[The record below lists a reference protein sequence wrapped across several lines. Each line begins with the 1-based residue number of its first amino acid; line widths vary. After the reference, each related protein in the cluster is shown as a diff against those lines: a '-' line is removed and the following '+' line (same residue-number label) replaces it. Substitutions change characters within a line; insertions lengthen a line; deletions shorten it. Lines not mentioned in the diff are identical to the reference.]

1 MPRSATPLSNVAM
14 LLLSVGWFASPL
26 CAHAQNVNCPVT
38 HDELAKAL
46 KESVKASG
54 GPDNGGMPTNN
65 QWGAVVDRDG
75 IVCAIAFS
83 GNKPTDQWLASHA
96 IAAEKANTVVF
107 LSSNDFAQST
117 ANLWAQAQPG
127 GSSYGA
133 AASNPPVASELYAG
147 SVSQYGSSSDPLLG
161 KRIGGMIVFGGGL
174 ALYKNKELVGGLG
187 TSGNTSCADHNISW
201 RVREKLGMN
210 HVPNGPT
217 ADHNDAIVYDVVNG
231 KSQSGF
237 GHPTCGHNAP
247 EIAKKIGAGIT
258 VSQVQEPTGPRAV
271 ENAEPVPPPKDQQ
284 HPSTTGSA
292 TTPNSRKNSK

>member
-1 MPRSATPLSNVAM
+1 MSRPAALLQMATMILLTAGSFALPLS
-14 LLLSVGWFASPL
+14 
-26 CAHAQNVNCPVT
+26 AQAQGVNCPVT

-65 QWGAVVDRDG
+65 QWGAVVNREG
-75 IVCAIAFS
+75 IVCAVAFS
-83 GNKPTDQWLASHA
+83 GSKPTDQWLASHA
-96 IAAEKANTVVF
+96 IAAEKANTVVS
-107 LSSNDFAQST
+107 LSSDDFAQST

-133 AASNPPVASELYAG
+133 AASNPPVVSVLYAG
-147 SVSQYGSSSDPLLG
+147 EVSQYGSDSDPMLG
-161 KRIGGMIVFGGGL
+161 KHVGGVIVFGGGL
-174 ALYKNKELVGGLG
+174 ALYKNKKLVGGLG
-187 TSGNTSCADHNISW
+187 TSGNTSCADHNITW

-237 GHPTCGHNAP
+237 GHPTCGHHAP
-247 EIAKKIGAGIT
+247 DIAKQIGAGIT
-258 VSQVQEPTGPRAV
+258 VSQVQEPTGPHSV
-271 ENAEPVPPPKDQQ
+271 ENEEPAQPIKQ
-284 HPSTTGSA
+284 SGMTGSENPP
-292 TTPNSRKNSK
+292 TPKQ

>member
-1 MPRSATPLSNVAM
+1 MPRQISAF
-14 LLLSVGWFASPL
+14 LLLALGSFAIPIG
-26 CAHAQNVNCPVT
+26 AHAQSVNCPVT

-46 KESVKASG
+46 KASVKASG

-65 QWGAVVDRDG
+65 QWGAVVNRDG
-75 IVCAIAFS
+75 VVCAIAFS

-96 IAAEKANTVVF
+96 IAAEKANTVVS
-107 LSSNDFAQST
+107 LSSDDFAQST

-147 SVSQYGSSSDPLLG
+147 NVSQYGSSSDPLLG
-161 KRIGGMIVFGGGL
+161 KHVGGIIVFGGGL
-174 ALYKNKELVGGLG
+174 ALYKNKKLVGGLG

-210 HVPNGPT
+210 RVPNGPT

-237 GHPTCGHNAP
+237 GHPTCGHHAP
-247 EIAKKIGAGIT
+247 DIAKQIGAGIT
-258 VSQVQEPTGPRAV
+258 VSQVQEPTGPHAV
-271 ENAEPVPPPKDQQ
+271 ENDQPVPPNEQQ
-284 HPSTTGSA
+284 RSSTTGSA
-292 TTPNSRKNSK
+292 MTPNAPKK

>member
-1 MPRSATPLSNVAM
+1 MPIISNPLSKFAVS
-14 LLLSVGWFASPL
+14 LLAAGWCGLPL
-26 CAHAQNVNCPVT
+26 AAQAQDVKCPIT
-38 HDELAKAL
+38 HDQLVKAL

-65 QWGAVVDRDG
+65 QWAAVVDRDG
-75 IVCAIAFS
+75 VVCAVAFS

-96 IAAEKANTVVF
+96 IAAEKANTVVS
-107 LSSNDFAQST
+107 LSTNDFAQST

-147 SVSQYGSSSDPLLG
+147 SISQYGSSSDPLLG
-161 KRIGGMIVFGGGL
+161 KRVGGIIVFGGGL

-201 RVREKLGMN
+201 RVREKLGMSQ
-210 HVPNGPT
+210 VPNGPT
-217 ADHNDAIVYDVVNG
+217 SEHNDAIVYDVVNG

-237 GHPTCGHNAP
+237 GHPTCGHHAP
-247 EIAKKIGAGIT
+247 DIAKKIGAGIT
-258 VSQVQEPTGPRAV
+258 VGQVQEPTGPHAV
-271 ENAEPVPPPKDQQ
+271 ENDQPVPMPKDQHQ
-284 HPSTTGSA
+284 GTTSSAPPTPS
-292 TTPNSRKNSK
+292 PKK

>member
-1 MPRSATPLSNVAM
+1 MPRQISAF
-14 LLLSVGWFASPL
+14 LLLALGSFAIPIG
-26 CAHAQNVNCPVT
+26 AHAQSVNCPVT

-46 KESVKASG
+46 KASVKASG

-65 QWGAVVDRDG
+65 QWGAVVNRDG
-75 IVCAIAFS
+75 VVCAIAFS

-96 IAAEKANTVVF
+96 IAAEKANTVVS
-107 LSSNDFAQST
+107 LSSDDFAQST

-147 SVSQYGSSSDPLLG
+147 NVSQYGSSSDPLLG
-161 KRIGGMIVFGGGL
+161 KHVGGIIVFGGGL
-174 ALYKNKELVGGLG
+174 ALYKNKKLVGGLG

-210 HVPNGPT
+210 RVPNGPT

-237 GHPTCGHNAP
+237 GHPTCGHHAP
-247 EIAKKIGAGIT
+247 DIAKQIGAGIT
-258 VSQVQEPTGPRAV
+258 VSQVQEPTGPHAV
-271 ENAEPVPPPKDQQ
+271 ENDQPVPPPNEQQ
-284 HPSTTGSA
+284 RSSTTGSA
-292 TTPNSRKNSK
+292 MTPNAPKK

>member
-1 MPRSATPLSNVAM
+1 MPRLPVSLPNTAM
-14 LLLSVGWFASPL
+14 LLLILGSFSPL
-26 CAHAQNVNCPVT
+26 AAHAQNVNCPVN

-65 QWGAVVDRDG
+65 QWGAVVNRDG
-75 IVCAIAFS
+75 VVCAVAFS

-96 IAAEKANTVVF
+96 IAAEKANTVVS
-107 LSSNDFAQST
+107 LSSDDFAQST

-133 AASNPPVASELYAG
+133 AESNPPVASELYAG
-147 SVSQYGSSSDPLLG
+147 NVSQYGGSSDPLLG
-161 KRIGGMIVFGGGL
+161 KHVGGMIVFGGGL
-174 ALYKNKELVGGLG
+174 ALYKNKKLVGGLG

-201 RVREKLGMN
+201 RVREKLGMD

-231 KSQSGF
+231 KSESGF
-237 GHPTCGHNAP
+237 GHPTCGHHA
-247 EIAKKIGAGIT
+247 ADVAQKIGSGIT
-258 VSQVQEPTGPRAV
+258 VSQVQEPTGPHKV
-271 ENAEPVPPPKDQQ
+271 ENDQPAPSPKSQQ
-284 HPSTTGSA
+284 GGTTGSA
-292 TTPNSRKNSK
+292 PPPKK